1 MKILYGINRKGKIGM
16 IILIT
21 FLIIV
26 LFILSILTL
35 LLINS
40 PGKLEPFEDEN
51 GNILKDSISEKI
63 FVDIGG
69 VKQGMFIRGRNIKN
83 PVLLFVHGGPCF
95 PTYFLVD
102 KYKPGLEDNFTVC
115 YWEERGGGLSY
126 NSDIS
131 AESMNM
137 EQLISDTIDVSN
149 YLRNRFKQEK
159 IYMMAHSGGTSMAI
173 QAAARKP
180 ELYKAYVSIAQIT
193 NQAESEKL
201 AYSYMLKR
209 YQSEGN
215 TALVKKLKEYPVMD
229 EAAALTFFKSL
240 LRDKAMH
247 ELGIGTMRSMTKI
260 DKDILI
266 PSMLCKAY
274 TLKEKINL
282 WVSKF
287 SFLKKTVIIDE
298 FFTTDITKVVT
309 RLEIP
314 VYFFSGAYDY
324 TVNYELSKAYLHK
337 LDAPI
342 KGFYTFAESAHSPV
356 FEEPDKMMEIMR
368 NDVLNDAV
376 TLADAE

>member
-1 MKILYGINRKGKIGM
+1 M

-26 LFILSILTL
+26 LFILSVLTL

-40 PGKLEPFEDEN
+40 PGKLEPFKDEN

-69 VKQGMFIRGRNIKN
+69 VKQGMFIRGKNINN

-102 KYKPGLEDNFTVC
+102 KYKPGLEDSFTVC

-126 NSDIS
+126 NSDIPV
-131 AESMNM
+131 ESMNM
-137 EQLISDTIDVSN
+137 EQLISDTIEVSN

-173 QAAARKP
+173 QAAAREP
-180 ELYKAYVSIAQIT
+180 ELYKAYVAIAQIT

-215 TALVKKLKEYPVMD
+215 AAMVKKLKEFSVLED
-229 EAAALTFFKSL
+229 ADAFTFFKSL

-247 ELGIGTMRSMTKI
+247 EQGIGTMRSMTKI

-274 TLKEKINL
+274 TLKEKINI

-287 SFLKKTVIIDE
+287 SFLKKTVITDE
-298 FFTTDITKVVT
+298 FFKTDITKVVT

-324 TVNYELSKAYLHK
+324 TVNYELSKAYLYK
-337 LDAPI
+337 LEAPI
-342 KGFYTFAESAHSPV
+342 KGFYTFTESAHSPV
-356 FEEPDKMMEIMR
+356 FEEPEKMMEIMR
-368 NDVLNDAV
+368 NDVLNNAV